1 MPSGEFK
8 HLNLLEDDDKYCYI
22 NTLKKYIDCN
32 SYPDIL
38 QNERYKKLDK
48 HINDILGGYADTRV
62 RDKYIWMRKKIDK
75 YVAELELRD
84 TGTFNAD
91 KLL

>member
-1 MPSGEFK
+1 
-8 HLNLLEDDDKYCYI
+8 
-22 NTLKKYIDCN
+22 LKKYIDCN